1 MYPTLLKSLERIM
14 TWMTCVDCRQC
25 QPQLVTYLYSR
36 IDDVDYLLLYSPEGQ
51 AGETGFTFSS
61 APTVSAD
68 PNVLS
73 NFADGLLT
81 LHYTLTGIQ
90 LVNIVAAGNKIN
102 LLIMDKLTAYT
113 WHAPVIAESGTF
125 GNFYSVGTNTTIL
138 VGGPYVLR
146 NASISGNTLSLVGR
160 ITFSRP
166 VILMRC

>member
-1 MYPTLLKSLERIM
+1 MDDVRRLQAMSTITHLYPRIG
-14 TWMTCVDCRQC
+14 
-25 QPQLVTYLYSR
+25 
-36 IDDVDYLLLYSPEGQ
+36 DVDYLVLYSPEGQ
-51 AGETGFTFSS
+51 AGETVLTFSS

-68 PNVLS
+68 PNVTS
-73 NFADGLLT
+73 KFADGLLT

-90 LVNIVAAGNKIN
+90 LVTIVASGNRIN

-113 WHAPVIAESGTF
+113 WHAPLIAESGTF

-138 VGGPYVLR
+138 VGGPYVVR

-160 ITFSRP
+160 IIVSSRP